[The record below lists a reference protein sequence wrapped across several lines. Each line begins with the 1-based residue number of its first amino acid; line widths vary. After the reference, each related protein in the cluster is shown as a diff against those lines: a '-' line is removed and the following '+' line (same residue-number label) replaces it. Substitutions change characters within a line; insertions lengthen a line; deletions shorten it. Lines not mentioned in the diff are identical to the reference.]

1 MGDVTTPPDPMPGL
15 REQLLAGGARLHD
28 RRRRRQKLARRAG
41 SVAAAVAVLVL
52 GAVAVFSWGATQPV
66 SASVVVTRVGD
77 MWEVVVASDDAT
89 AAMVETALRDQGV
102 DAHVDAV
109 PVGPSRV
116 GQFVSGNGAVSP
128 SGGDLSGPSVQ
139 FPAGQETVRMM
150 FGRPARSGESYMAF
164 SDAFARGE
172 PLECVEDVRGAP
184 ATSALA
190 AVKAAFDEVSVVDEN
205 GQSMPDMVDGVVA
218 DVIVV
223 DPSRAVVWVQ
233 PGRPESDQPADQPQC
248 PKE

>member
-1 MGDVTTPPDPMPGL
+1 MPGL
-15 REQLLAGGARLHD
+15 REQLLAGGARFHE
-28 RRRRRQKLARRAG
+28 RRRRRRELARRAG
-41 SVAAAVAVLVL
+41 SLAAAVAVSVA
-52 GAVAVFSWGATQPV
+52 GVVAVFSWGAGQPA

-77 MWEVVVASDDAT
+77 VWEVVVASDDAT
-89 AAMVETALRDQGV
+89 ASMVETALRDQGV

-116 GQFVSGNGAVSP
+116 GQFVSGDGAVSP

-139 FPAGQETVRMM
+139 FPAAQVTVRLR

-164 SDAFARGE
+164 SDAFAPGE
-172 PLECVEDVRGAP
+172 PLECVEGVRGAP

-190 AVKAAFDEVSVVDEN
+190 AVKAVFNEVSVVNEN
-205 GQSMPDMVDGVVA
+205 GQPMPDMVDGVVA

-233 PGRPESDQPADQPQC
+233 PGRSESGQPVDPPQC
-248 PKE
+248 PTG